1 MTASSAPPVP
11 RAVLFDWDNTLVDTW
26 GVIHD
31 ALNTTLAA
39 MGTPLWTLDETRRR
53 VGRSLRET
61 FPEMFGERWEEAR
74 DVFYGRYREIHLVKL
89 ETRLGALDLIRA
101 LADADVYL
109 GVVSNKSGDHL
120 RAEASHLGWDT
131 YFSRLVG
138 ATDAPK
144 DKPALD
150 PVIMALEDG
159 GLEPGRDVWFVGDTP
174 IDMECAHN
182 SGCIPVLIRE
192 SAPEAGEFESFPPEY
207 HFRDCAKLASLAR
220 AL

>member
-1 MTASSAPPVP
+1 MAASVPPRP

-39 MGTPLWTLDETRRR
+39 MDEPLWTLDQTRER
-53 VGRSLRET
+53 VRHSLRDT
-61 FPEMFGERWEEAR
+61 FPQMFGDRWEEAR
-74 DVFYGRYREIHLVKL
+74 DVFYTRYREIHLIKL
-89 ETRLGALDLIRA
+89 EARTGALDLIRV
-101 LADADVYL
+101 LADADIHL

-120 RAEASHLGWDT
+120 RAEAAHLGWDA
-131 YFSRLVG
+131 YFARLVG
-138 ATDAPK
+138 ATDAAR

-150 PVIMALEDG
+150 PVIMALGDG
-159 GLEPGRDVWFVGDTP
+159 PVAPGRDVWFVGDTQ

-182 SGCIPVLIRE
+182 AGCIPVLIRD
-192 SAPEAGEFESFPPEY
+192 SAPETGEFESFPPEY
-207 HFRDCAKLASLAR
+207 HFEDCAKLATLAR